1 MTKKIRNTKV
11 RRTLAAVMSSIMI
24 ISAGMAVSATAVNA
38 ASLAPVTASAS
49 STESWREKLSRSDS
63 SVKTCVQSVK
73 TLIDILAKKLPG
85 GELQKTILVSYWYG
99 IGTQRKN
106 PLKFKGTEK
115 VSSET
120 RTDFFM
126 WK

>member
-85 GELQKTILVSYWYG
+85 GDYFKIFTSFMLSSAIPSSLENSVCSSGFIL
-99 IGTQRKN
+99 
-106 PLKFKGTEK
+106 L
-115 VSSET
+115 SSV
-120 RTDFFM
+120 F
-126 WK
+126 